1 MSLLPRSTLVTGVLP
16 RVWLV
21 DDSPL
26 EIEHT
31 RGILSRAYQVET
43 FTDGASVLERLAQP
57 GVELPELLLLDWL
70 MPGVT
75 GLEACHFLREHYGPT
90 DLPILVLTAS
100 THEGALEEAFAAGAN
115 DYVAKPAR
123 AVELLARV
131 RALVQTRHDARA
143 LRERERERSL
153 LLTEVEAERTR
164 LTTILST
171 LEEGVMLHDVQG
183 VVRFSNAAAKRLLGR
198 TSEQMAGRPP
208 TDPGWGA
215 VREDGSPL
223 PAEERA
229 PMLALRTGQSVR
241 GVIIGVRHSDGRL
254 VWLSCNAQPYFGQD
268 GETLAGV
275 VASFFDV
282 TAERAAS
289 AERERLLGEVEAARV
304 RLETLFENAPAAIC
318 ILRGP
323 EHVFELINPAYQRLV
338 GLGRPLVD
346 RPLREALP
354 ELVEQGFLGLLDDVY
369 RGGKPF
375 FGNEVPIRLDR
386 RGEGTLED
394 AFIYQLY
401 QPVRDASGQIVGI
414 DVFGFDVTEQV
425 RTRHR
430 LEALAQRLRESEEHL
445 LRVAQAS
452 GTGIWE
458 MDTATETL
466 VTDARFRELFG
477 LAPDEQFPLEKGL
490 SLIHPEDQPRV
501 NSALRAA
508 LAGDNGGRYQ
518 AEYRTVRNSEG
529 RWRWVEARG
538 QAEFGPDGKP
548 VRILGTGVDITARK
562 QVEAEREGLLEALAA
577 QPSLNVCVLRGPRV
591 VFEMANAVYL
601 RQIAGG
607 RDIIGKPLSEAL
619 PELLGQGF
627 DTHFERL
634 LATGQP
640 YVGLEVPTHFYRA
653 DGTRAEGFYNFVHQ
667 PIRSRDGVYDSILC
681 IGQDVTDIV
690 RARKEAERLM
700 ALEKERASFEQQ
712 LIGIVSHDLRNP
724 VAAIM
729 MGASI
734 LLRRPDVEERQRRT
748 AERILVSAGRANRL
762 IHDLLDFT
770 QARLGGGLRVKR
782 VPSDFHAILR
792 QVVEESQV
800 SNPGRVLSLVQQG
813 SGEGAWDEDRL
824 AQVVSNLLA
833 NAVHYSPPDSAVS
846 IEMRGEPNE
855 LVLAVHNSGAPI
867 PPEVLPH
874 LFQPMQRGV
883 AEVSEARSVGLGLYI
898 VDQVVR
904 AHRGSVEVASTSE
917 AGTTFT
923 VRLPRAH

>member
-1 MSLLPRSTLVTGVLP
+1 MVRSVSLPPRSTLVTGVLP

-43 FTDGASVLERLAQP
+43 FTDGASLLERLAQP
-57 GVELPELLLLDWL
+57 GIELPELLLLDWL

-131 RALVQTRHDARA
+131 RALLQTRHDAKA
-143 LRERERERSL
+143 LRERERDRSL

-208 TDPGWGA
+208 MDPGWGA

-241 GVIIGVRHSDGRL
+241 GVIMGVRHSDGRL

-268 GETLAGV
+268 AKTLAGV

-282 TAERAAS
+282 TAQRAAS
-289 AERERLLGEVEAARV
+289 SERERLLGEVEAARV

-318 ILRGP
+318 TLRGP
-323 EHVFELINPAYQRLV
+323 DHVFELINPTYQRLV
-338 GLGRPLVD
+338 GLGRPLVGL
-346 RPLREALP
+346 PVREALP
-354 ELVEQGFLGLLDDVY
+354 ELVEQGFLGQLDEVY
-369 RGGKPF
+369 RSGIAF
-375 FGNEVPIRLDR
+375 LANEVLVRLNR
-386 RGEGTLED
+386 RGEGILED
-394 AFIYQLY
+394 VFIYQLY
-401 QPVRDASGQIVGI
+401 QPVRDASGQVVGI

-425 RTRHR
+425 R
-430 LEALAQRLRESEEHL
+430 
-445 LRVAQAS
+445 
-452 GTGIWE
+452 
-458 MDTATETL
+458 
-466 VTDARFRELFG
+466 
-477 LAPDEQFPLEKGL
+477 
-490 SLIHPEDQPRV
+490 
-501 NSALRAA
+501 
-508 LAGDNGGRYQ
+508 
-518 AEYRTVRNSEG
+518 
-529 RWRWVEARG
+529 
-538 QAEFGPDGKP
+538 
-548 VRILGTGVDITARK
+548 
-562 QVEAEREGLLEALAA
+562 
-577 QPSLNVCVLRGPRV
+577 
-591 VFEMANAVYL
+591 
-601 RQIAGG
+601 
-607 RDIIGKPLSEAL
+607 
-619 PELLGQGF
+619 
-627 DTHFERL
+627 
-634 LATGQP
+634 
-640 YVGLEVPTHFYRA
+640 
-653 DGTRAEGFYNFVHQ
+653 
-667 PIRSRDGVYDSILC
+667 
-681 IGQDVTDIV
+681 
-690 RARKEAERLM
+690 ARKEAERLM
-700 ALEKERASFEQQ
+700 GLEKERASFEQQ

-800 SNPGRVLSLVQQG
+800 SSPGRVLRLVQQG
-813 SGEGAWDEDRL
+813 SGEGAWDGDRL
-824 AQVVSNLLA
+824 AQLVSNLLA

-855 LVLAVHNSGAPI
+855 LVLTVHNSGAPI
-867 PPEVLPH
+867 PLEVLPH

-904 AHRGSVEVASTSE
+904 AHRGSVEVASTAE